1 MSTPRAVTSTAT
13 ARARAGVAV
22 GATCRRARRARGR
35 ETRAASEDAI
45 DALRELA
52 GDAWSVG
59 RYESK
64 RRSHLT
70 TPLGDIVGEEE
81 SRENIAEQPGWN
93 AEGKLRFCVMTVG
106 DELGLTEEE
115 VEERLG
121 NLFALVPGLE
131 ERIGEVKIADIV
143 RLAARVPDV
152 ATKMIRL
159 RSLLPEADLAKMTSL
174 RPSVLLETDE
184 ELGRKVGELRESCP
198 RLRWDAVLSDFPEI
212 LGIRDL
218 RGSVLLLKEK
228 LSLEDDESVTKALGG
243 NPLLLLSVQS
253 RQDMISYDNG
263 TWAQVQAT
271 ISGDKFSDGW

>member
-1 MSTPRAVTSTAT
+1 MGAAVTVTPAAVT
-13 ARARAGVAV
+13 RGGGDARRV
-22 GATCRRARRARGR
+22 RARRASARVA
-35 ETRAASEDAI
+35 RAASEDAI

-64 RRSHLT
+64 RRKHLT
-70 TPLGDIVGEEE
+70 TELGDIVGEEA

-93 AEGKLRFCVMTVG
+93 AEGKVRYCVMTVM

-131 ERIGEVKIADIV
+131 QRMGEVKIADIV

-159 RSLLPEADLAKMTSL
+159 RNLLPDADLAKMVST
-174 RPSVLLETDE
+174 RPSVLLETDQ
-184 ELGRKVGELRESCP
+184 ELVRKVGELRETCP
-198 RLRWDAVLSDFPEI
+198 RLRWDAILSDFPEI
-212 LGIRDL
+212 WAIRDL

-228 LSLEDDESVTKALGG
+228 LSLDDESLTKALSG

-253 RQDMISYDNG
+253 RNDMISYDNG

>member
-1 MSTPRAVTSTAT
+1 MGAAVTVTRAAVT
-13 ARARAGVAV
+13 RGGGDARRV
-22 GATCRRARRARGR
+22 RARRASARVA
-35 ETRAASEDAI
+35 RAASEDAI

-64 RRSHLT
+64 RRKHLT
-70 TPLGDIVGEEE
+70 TELGDIVGEEA

-93 AEGKLRFCVMTVG
+93 AEGKVRYCVMTVM

-131 ERIGEVKIADIV
+131 QRMGEVKIADIV

-159 RSLLPEADLAKMTSL
+159 RNLLPDADLAKMVST
-174 RPSVLLETDE
+174 RPSVLLETDQ
-184 ELGRKVGELRESCP
+184 ELVRKVGELRETCP
-198 RLRWDAVLSDFPEI
+198 RLRWDAILSDFPEI
-212 LGIRDL
+212 WAIRDL

-228 LSLEDDESVTKALGG
+228 LSLDDESLTKALSG

-253 RQDMISYDNG
+253 RNDMISYDNG